1 MSRRVYISVRLFGAA
16 AFLLSSM
23 FVASAAAQ
31 TTVVLDNPS
40 GEVVDAYVRAGQYAS
55 TVNNTG
61 LLATKAN
68 SDANYVRRALIKFD
82 TQNHV
87 PANATIQ
94 SATLTVTLRKSEAS
108 TRTIGAYR
116 VASSFDETAATW
128 YRRKNDGSRWT
139 TAGGDLGTRYA
150 SATVG
155 TTAGARV
162 TFNVTSLVQATV
174 KGTFGSRYT
183 RIALID
189 AGSSSSSSYKEF
201 YSSEASDPA
210 VRPRLTVVYGGTTT
224 TPTTTTPTTT
234 TPTTSTSTSTLK
246 VLDWNIHYGIGMDG
260 SYGMDK
266 YVDWIIKANPDLV
279 SLNEVEKNVPGHG
292 NENQPAILAA
302 KLTARTGRTWYYHHA
317 NRYGNWGANGGG
329 NLILSR
335 FPILAKSQLAMS
347 YNRSAALVTVNV
359 NGRNINFVS
368 THLANKSEGTGCRA
382 TQILQLLSWLRGFSE
397 QKIVA
402 GDFNAGLSN
411 LPYIGGPF
419 ADGWSAAAASGTA
432 LGYPGNTSGA
442 TYVNGYRIDFIF
454 KSDTA
459 SRLVVKGARV
469 FDARNAYGVRPSDH
483 FPVLV
488 TYGIN

>member
-1 MSRRVYISVRLFGAA
+1 MSRRVYIGVRLFGAA

-55 TVNNTG
+55 TVLDTG
-61 LLATKAN
+61 VLATKAN

-87 PANATIQ
+87 PANAAIQ

-128 YRRKNDGSRWT
+128 YRRKSDGRQWT

-150 SATVG
+150 TATVG

-174 KGTFGSRYT
+174 NGTFGSRYT
-183 RIALID
+183 RIALVD
-189 AGSSSSSSYKEF
+189 AGSPSSSSYKEF
-201 YSSEASDPA
+201 YSSESSDPTM
-210 VRPRLTVVYGGTTT
+210 RPRLTVVYGGSAPAPAPAPAPAL
-224 TPTTTTPTTT
+224 TP
-234 TPTTSTSTSTLK
+234 STSTSTLK
-246 VLDWNIHYGIGMDG
+246 VLTWNIHYGIGMDG
-260 SYGMDK
+260 KYGLDK
-266 YVDWIIKANPDLV
+266 YVDWIARINPDLV
-279 SLNEVEKNVPGHG
+279 AVQECEKYVGGHG
-292 NENQPAILAA
+292 NENQPALLASKLSA
-302 KLTARTGRTWYYHHA
+302 KTGRTWYYHFA
-317 NRYGNWGANGGG
+317 QRFDGSTSNGSG

-335 FPILAKSQLAMS
+335 FPILAKSQLALP
-347 YNRSAALVTVNV
+347 YDRSAALATVNV
-359 NGRNINFVS
+359 NGRNVNFVA
-368 THLANKSEGTGCRA
+368 THLANKSEGAGWRA
-382 TQILQLLSWLRGFSE
+382 AQILSLLSWLRGFSE

-411 LPYIGGPF
+411 LPYIGGVF
-419 ADGWSAAAASGTA
+419 DDGWSSAATVTGLS
-432 LGYPGNTSGA
+432 A
-442 TYVNGYRIDFIF
+442 TYTNGYRIDFVF
-454 KSDTA
+454 HSET
-459 SRLVVKGARV
+459 SRLIPRAAHTY
-469 FDARNAYGVRPSDH
+469 DTRNAYGVRPSDH
-483 FPVLV
+483 HPVLL

>member
-1 MSRRVYISVRLFGAA
+1 MSRRVDIGVRVFGAV
-16 AFLLSSM
+16 LLWSSM
-23 FVASAAAQ
+23 FATSAAAQ

-40 GEVVDAYVRAGQYAS
+40 GEVTDAFVRAGQYAN
-55 TVNNTG
+55 TVHNNG
-61 LLATKAN
+61 VLATKAN
-68 SDANYVRRALIKFD
+68 SDADYIRRALIKFD

-94 SATLTVTLRKSEAS
+94 SAVLTVTLRRSEAS

-116 VASSFDETAATW
+116 VTNSFDETAATW
-128 YRRKNDGSRWT
+128 YRRKTTGLQWS
-139 TAGGDLGTRYA
+139 TAGGDLGSRYA
-150 SATVG
+150 TASVG
-155 TTAGARV
+155 TTSGARV

-174 KGTFGSRYT
+174 KGTYGSRYT
-183 RIALID
+183 RIALVD

-210 VRPRLTVVYGGTTT
+210 VRPRLTVVYGGSTTPPPPPPPAPTPSTTT
-224 TPTTTTPTTT
+224 G
-234 TPTTSTSTSTLK
+234 TLK
-246 VLDWNIHYGIGMDG
+246 VLQWNIHYGLGTNG
-260 SYGMDK
+260 AYGMDK
-266 YVDWIIKANPDLV
+266 YVNWIASINPDLV

-292 NENQPAILAA
+292 NENQPAILAS

-347 YNRSAALVTVNV
+347 YNRSAALATINV
-359 NGRNINFVS
+359 NGRNVNFVS
-368 THLANKSEGTGCRA
+368 THLANKSEGSGCRA

-411 LPYIGGPF
+411 LPHVGSALG
-419 ADGWSAAAASGTA
+419 DGWSAAAAINTDQ
-432 LGYPGNTSGA
+432 GYPGNTSGA
-442 TYVNGYRIDFIF
+442 TYVNGYRIDFVF
-454 KSDTA
+454 RSDLA
-459 SRLVVKGARV
+459 SRLVVRAARV
-469 FDARNAYGVRPSDH
+469 FDTRSASGVRPSDH
-483 FPVLV
+483 YPLLL
-488 TYGIN
+488 TYAIN